1 MKSIIAGGTV
11 VNSEGEYQAD
21 VLVDGGKIAA
31 VGLDLPRDGAQVIDA
46 TGAFVIPGGIDVH
59 THFQMPFGGTVSC
72 ERFDTGTKAAAVGGT
87 TMVVDF
93 AMQAQ
98 GDTLMKTY
106 ADWRGMADGHVA
118 VDYGLHMAVTQL
130 GDGTLAE
137 IPRLVDE
144 GVVSLKLFMAYKG
157 SIMVN
162 DAILLQALQTGKESG
177 ALVCVH
183 AENGDVIDVL
193 VAQHLA
199 AGKTAPKYHLSTR
212 PPEAE
217 SEATRRA
224 IAIAE
229 MAGAPIYIV
238 HVSCAIALDEIR
250 AARARGQVVYGETCP
265 QYLALSTD
273 NFDVP
278 GFEGAKFICSPPLR
292 DKANWPAMWAGIR
305 SGDFATVAS
314 DHAAFNYK
322 GQKELGLTEG
332 FHKVPN
338 GCPGVEHRLFILHTL
353 GVKTGEITMPR
364 LVDVFST
371 GPARL
376 FGLYPQKGVVAP
388 GSDAD
393 LVVFDPSVA
402 GTISAAT
409 QMQNIDYTPYE
420 GMHIEGAVRTTLSK
434 GEVVVSDGRWVGAEG
449 GGRYVKGKPFEAQ
462 LL

>member
-1 MKSIIAGGTV
+1 VKSIITGGTV

-21 VLVDGGKIAA
+21 VLVDGGRIAA
-31 VGLDLPRDGAQVIDA
+31 VGVDLPRDGARVIDA
-46 TGAFVIPGGIDVH
+46 SGAYVIPGGIDVH

-93 AMQAQ
+93 AMQAP

-106 ADWRGMADGHVA
+106 TDWRAMADGHVA
-118 VDYGLHMAVTQL
+118 VDYGLHVAVTQL
-130 GDGTLAE
+130 SDGTLAE
-137 IPRLVDE
+137 IPKLVDE

-183 AENGDVIDVL
+183 AENGDIIDVL

-238 HVSCAIALDEIR
+238 HVSCAQALDEIR

-273 NFDVP
+273 NFNVP

-292 DKANWPAMWAGIR
+292 DKSNWPAMWAGIR
-305 SGDFATVAS
+305 SGDLATVAS

-338 GCPGVEHRLFILHTL
+338 GCPGVEHRIFILHTL
-353 GVKTGEITMPR
+353 GVKTGEITMSR
-364 LVDVFST
+364 LVDVCST

-376 FGLYPQKGVVAP
+376 FGLYPRKGVVAP

-393 LVVFDPSVA
+393 LVVFDPSVK

-420 GMHIEGAVRTTLSK
+420 GMHIQGAVRTTLSK

-449 GGRYVKGKPFEAQ
+449 GGRYVKGKPFTVQ

>member
-21 VLVDGGKIAA
+21 VLVDGGRIAA
-31 VGLDLPRDGAQVIDA
+31 VGVDLPRDGARVIDA
-46 TGAFVIPGGIDVH
+46 SGAYVIPGGIDVH

-93 AMQAQ
+93 AMQAS

-106 ADWRGMADGHVA
+106 ADWRAMADGHVA
-118 VDYGLHMAVTQL
+118 VDYGLHVAVTQL
-130 GDGTLAE
+130 SDGTLAE
-137 IPRLVDE
+137 IPKLVDE

-183 AENGDVIDVL
+183 AENGDIIDVL

-238 HVSCAIALDEIR
+238 HVSCAQALDEIR

-273 NFDVP
+273 NFNVP

-292 DKANWPAMWAGIR
+292 DKSNWPAMWAGLR
-305 SGDFATVAS
+305 SGDLATVAS

-322 GQKELGLTEG
+322 GQKELGLAEG

-338 GCPGVEHRLFILHTL
+338 GCPGVEHRIFILHTL
-353 GVKTGEITMPR
+353 GVKTGEITMSR
-364 LVDVFST
+364 LVDVCST
-371 GPARL
+371 GPAQL

-402 GTISAAT
+402 GVITAAT

-420 GMHIEGAVRTTLSK
+420 GMHIQGAVRTTLSK

-449 GGRYVKGKPFEAQ
+449 GGRYVKGKPFTVQ